1 MTGHIKT
8 MSTLSPQ
15 GLTDSL
21 GMHLTCVRS
30 TLLMHCEVLLLTIS
44 ALNLR
49 VLIQLANSPY
59 PE

>member
-8 MSTLSPQ
+8 MSTLLPQ
-15 GLTDSL
+15 ELMASL
-21 GMHLTCVRS
+21 GMRPTCVRS
-30 TLLMHCEVLLLTIS
+30 TLLTRCEDMLSTIS

-49 VLIQLANSPY
+49 VLIQPASSPY

>member
-1 MTGHIKT
+1 M

-30 TLLMHCEVLLLTIS
+30 TLLTHCEVLLSMIS
-44 ALNLR
+44 APNLR
-49 VLIQLANSPY
+49 VLIQLASSPY